1 MRKRDR
7 SGQAD
12 RKRTG
17 GSKGAAA
24 MAAVLAASGV
34 LGLGGED
41 AWCVRAWA
49 APETLAEESQASGDG
64 QTGESSQGAANDT
77 RTAGSEDSQALSGDG
92 AALGEDEGVIVIS
105 TPLEFLDFARNCTS
119 ETYSKGK
126 SFALGADL
134 NMQGAEFV
142 PVPVFAGIFDG
153 RGHAIVG
160 LSVKGSGSDLGLF
173 RFVQQAGVVKN
184 LEVHGNFAPQGSR
197 TNIGGIVGAH
207 RGTVGNRSF

>member
-24 MAAVLAASGV
+24 VRAASGV

-105 TPLEFLDFARNCTS
+105 TPLEFLDFARRPT
-119 ETYSKGK
+119 
-126 SFALGADL
+126 LR
-134 NMQGAEFV
+134 
-142 PVPVFAGIFDG
+142 G
-153 RGHAIVG
+153 RVLPWGRI
-160 LSVKGSGSDLGLF
+160 
-173 RFVQQAGVVKN
+173 
-184 LEVHGNFAPQGSR
+184 
-197 TNIGGIVGAH
+197 
-207 RGTVGNRSF
+207 